1 ERQAKDPR
9 PSSPAAADPSV
20 RWRTERPRPRPII
33 PRMNGAS
40 GSLQGIDEGID
51 GWARRI
57 SAELCAVLLD
67 TLGLPA
73 AIAWHVRRFQ
83 KSTGVLY
90 QLEVNDAA
98 GFELPED
105 CAATIFDAYRMAL
118 ISIARHTQ
126 PSRIAIAL
134 TIPPR

>member
-1 ERQAKDPR
+1 
-9 PSSPAAADPSV
+9 
-20 RWRTERPRPRPII
+20 
-33 PRMNGAS
+33 MNGAS
-40 GSLQGIDEGID
+40 GSLQGIDEGVD

-73 AIAWHVRRFQ
+73 AIEWHVRRFH
-83 KSTGVLY
+83 KSTGVRY

-98 GFELPED
+98 GFALPED

-134 TIPPR
+134 TITPREVTMLVRDGGGEAAPAAAVRVSLPIPRPL

>member
-1 ERQAKDPR
+1 
-9 PSSPAAADPSV
+9 
-20 RWRTERPRPRPII
+20 
-33 PRMNGAS
+33 MNGAS

-73 AIAWHVRRFQ
+73 AIEWHVRRFQ

-90 QLEVNDAA
+90 ELEVNDAA

-134 TIPPR
+134 TITPREVTMLVRDGGNGGGEAAPAAAAVRVSLPIPRLP